1 MNKINPQICLI
12 YGLQGTGKTTV
23 SYKLFQLLKKKGVK
37 KIKVVDGD
45 DFRKKIKNFKY
56 DSKSRELVGK
66 KKYKYI
72 LNYYKKKYLI
82 ITSSVTGKPFIN
94 IKKPKINILKIL
106 LSCSNKIRFKRLL
119 KTKKSFLISLKKKTI
134 FKKNYDLKVNT
145 SIYSPAETVRKIV
158 KII

>member
-1 MNKINPQICLI
+1 MIKRSIFEQIYINFVICSSLERAISILDITKMNKINPQICLI

-82 ITSSVTGKPFIN
+82 ITSSVTGKPFM
-94 IKKPKINILKIL
+94 ILKI
-106 LSCSNKIRFKRLL
+106 SI
-119 KTKKSFLISLKKKTI
+119 KSF
-134 FKKNYDLKVNT
+134 F
-145 SIYSPAETVRKIV
+145 
-158 KII
+158 